1 MKNLFKTLM
10 FAGGTMLLL
19 ATQSYIATED
29 SKSAS
34 FNTAFELKLDEK
46 VFLPKS
52 KKELSVS
59 LVTLSDNRCPEN
71 VQCIT
76 AGKAIAQIKL
86 TNKQGSEAIAKLV
99 LEQSADVS
107 DTIAVTLD
115 EKQYSV
121 ILKEVNRLFAN
132 KVKIVIKKASI

>member
-10 FAGGTMLLL
+10 FAGASTLLL
-19 ATQSYIATED
+19 ATQSYIAPEE

-59 LVTLSDNRCPEN
+59 LVTISDNRCPEN

-76 AGKAIAQIKL
+76 AGKAIAEIKL
-86 TNKQGSEAIAKLV
+86 TNKQGSEAITKLV
-99 LEQSADVS
+99 LEQSATAS
-107 DTIAVTLD
+107 DAIAVTLD
-115 EKQYSV
+115 GKNYTVVLS
-121 ILKEVNRLFAN
+121 EVNKLYAN
-132 KVKIVIKKASI
+132 KVKVVISKSTI